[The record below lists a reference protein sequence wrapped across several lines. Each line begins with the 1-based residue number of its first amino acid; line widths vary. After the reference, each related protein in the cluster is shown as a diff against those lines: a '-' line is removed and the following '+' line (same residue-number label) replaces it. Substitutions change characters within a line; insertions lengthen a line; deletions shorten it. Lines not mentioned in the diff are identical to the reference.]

1 MFKCIAKFL
10 LYVVLLSL
18 SPHSVW
24 AEQEII
30 GKVLGEPVYREQ
42 IEGYIGDD
50 LQIELYILF
59 IDPVMEKYVAE
70 NRAETDPTNAEIN
83 QFMAF
88 YLKQHNKELKG
99 KKKEMAIKMQSIM
112 AELSTGTISQTRKEE
127 LVGELFYLKSELEPP
142 GVDYAMF
149 VLPHWKRHRHLY
161 KKYGGGRLLWQQR
174 GIEAFDAHLKWMKEQ
189 EASGLFSF
197 NDPVL
202 QAKLYHYWQAKD
214 HGPQLISD
222 PKKIKSEFLE
232 PEWLSVKIK
241 EKRGCLHPTRPKS
254 AQECLIYKRLYK

>member
-1 MFKCIAKFL
+1 MLRQAKFL
-10 LYVVLLSL
+10 LYFVLISL
-18 SPHSVW
+18 FPQSVS

-30 GKVLGEPVYREQ
+30 GTVLGEPVYREQ
-42 IEGYIGDD
+42 LEGYIGDD
-50 LQIELYILF
+50 LQIELYALF
-59 IDPVMEKYVAE
+59 IEPVMEKYIQD
-70 NRAETDPTNAEIN
+70 NQAETEPSNTEVN

-99 KKKEMAIKMQSIM
+99 KKKGMVIKMQSIM
-112 AELSTGTISQTRKEE
+112 AELNTGTITQTRKEE

-189 EASGLFSF
+189 EANGLFSF
-197 NDPVL
+197 KDQVL

-222 PKKIKSEFLE
+222 PKRIKKDFLE
-232 PEWLSVKIK
+232 PEWLSIKIRDK
-241 EKRGCLHPTRPKS
+241 KGCLYPARPKS
-254 AQECLIYKRLYK
+254 VKRCLAYKRLYK